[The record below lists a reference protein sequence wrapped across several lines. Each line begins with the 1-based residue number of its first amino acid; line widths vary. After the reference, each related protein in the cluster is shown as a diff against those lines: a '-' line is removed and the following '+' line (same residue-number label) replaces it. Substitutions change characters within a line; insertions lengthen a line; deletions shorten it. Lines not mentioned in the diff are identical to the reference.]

1 MANLI
6 LPKTITQNQINDFKK
21 YYEITKLNDKKL
33 STFNPQSLLNTL
45 ATIFELNLSNNP
57 IKKELALIP
66 YGNELQVQIQ
76 EDGFLTLLQRSNC
89 VIDFQR
95 EIITN
100 KHIYNDKTKR
110 WEINPAKIFEPKE
123 IIGYYGMIC
132 IKDYLGKNIT
142 FIKGMTK
149 QECEEHRKKYS
160 KANGNSPWNTSFDAM
175 ALKTVIKAI
184 IRDINKNPSIKLENQ
199 NLINKA
205 LQVDQSAII
214 DEEIV
219 YIDNPNTNNVLEN
232 NTNFQQLEE
241 NINKL
246 DNLVFKN
253 E

>member
-1 MANLI
+1 
-6 LPKTITQNQINDFKK
+6 
-21 YYEITKLNDKKL
+21 
-33 STFNPQSLLNTL
+33 
-45 ATIFELNLSNNP
+45 
-57 IKKELALIP
+57 
-66 YGNELQVQIQ
+66 
-76 EDGFLTLLQRSNC
+76 
-89 VIDFQR
+89 
-95 EIITN
+95 
-100 KHIYNDKTKR
+100 
-110 WEINPAKIFEPKE
+110 
-123 IIGYYGMIC
+123 MIC

-142 FIKGMTK
+142 FVKGMTK
-149 QECEEHRKKYS
+149 HECEEHRKKYS

-205 LQVDQSAII
+205 LQVDQSTII

-219 YIDNPNTNNVLEN
+219 YIDNPNNNNVIEN

-241 NINKL
+241 NISKL